1 MKVGTDAATVTDVQV
16 NHVSQTIAKPH
27 VIRIP
32 ILDFYAGGY
41 RLEYDGKY
49 ITLFGRDKTYKGFKF
64 NEDDED
70 WFEEMVLIP
79 VIKEI
84 REARPEIVEVT
95 DTEIFVDLG
104 CV

>member
-1 MKVGTDAATVTDVQV
+1 MNKKQNINEPQKPSFLVGA
-16 NHVSQTIAKPH
+16 

-49 ITLFGRDKTYKGFKF
+49 ITLFGRDKNYKGFKF
-64 NEDDED
+64 NDVDED

-79 VIKEI
+79 VVKEI
-84 REARPEIVEVT
+84 RNASPQIVEVT
-95 DTEIFVDLG
+95 DTEIVVNLG

>member
-1 MKVGTDAATVTDVQV
+1 MNNTAL
-16 NHVSQTIAKPH
+16 NPHLRQTN

-32 ILDFYAGGY
+32 ILENYAGGY

-49 ITLFGRDKTYKGFKF
+49 ITLFGRDKNYKGFKF
-64 NEDDED
+64 NDDDED

-79 VIKEI
+79 IVEEI
-84 REARPEIVEVT
+84 RKANPQIIEVTNTEIV
-95 DTEIFVDLG
+95 VDLG